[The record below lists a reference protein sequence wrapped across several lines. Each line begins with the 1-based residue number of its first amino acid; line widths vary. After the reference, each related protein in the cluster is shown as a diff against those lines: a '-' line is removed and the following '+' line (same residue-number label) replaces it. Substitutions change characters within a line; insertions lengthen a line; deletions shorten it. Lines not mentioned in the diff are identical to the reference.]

1 MRSVNHIFAQQLI
14 DTTVAKNSMVGLQI
28 FQPLSNQQS
37 IVEAFQTSTNIKKI
51 NTLKCIEY

>member
-1 MRSVNHIFAQQLI
+1 MRTVNHIFAPQLI

-37 IVEAFQTSTNIKKI
+37 IVEAFQASTNIKK
-51 NTLKCIEY
+51 NYYYEMY